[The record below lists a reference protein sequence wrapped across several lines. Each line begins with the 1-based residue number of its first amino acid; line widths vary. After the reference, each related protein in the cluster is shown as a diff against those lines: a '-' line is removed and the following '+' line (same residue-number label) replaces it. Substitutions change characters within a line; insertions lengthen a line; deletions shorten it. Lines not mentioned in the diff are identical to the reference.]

1 MKDSFD
7 PFFHF
12 AINLFDLLIC
22 YRYFGITYSR
32 RKLDIIF
39 SSASLLDAL
48 LTTYINSLCNYK
60 LNFFWA
66 IFNVILIS
74 LMFRNKLKD
83 KIIRIFLFLFIGL
96 ISEPFTGI
104 ILLQITDKNFGDVFI
119 NDISVLTYFGIILNE
134 ILKFIVCG
142 TLGMFD
148 KHRRQEYC
156 TLSLKTSILFG
167 IVPALS
173 IVIIYYFLR
182 IIFNN
187 TEEQNTQYYL
197 VCILILM
204 YINILVYYIFELY
217 SRSIKK
223 VMINTLAK
231 KELLYKDQYY
241 KKIEENQMELRKV
254 RHNLKNQQLSILE
267 ALESGNVEEAKKAI
281 ESIVGN
287 LMEQK
292 SKIYSQNSIID
303 GILSSK
309 LVTEKQYMH
318 NIEVKVSVPE
328 KLNIDILD
336 LGTVLGNLL
345 DNALE
350 AYKDNV
356 KDPFIEIFIGKCQN
370 ILVIE
375 IVNSYSGK
383 KQSIWMTRKPD
394 KINHGIGLKSV
405 REITKKY
412 NGTMK
417 IYTENNVFTA
427 SVSLCLQM

>member
-32 RKLDIIF
+32 RKFASIF
-39 SSASLLDAL
+39 FFASLMDAL

-60 LNFFWA
+60 INFFWA
-66 IFNVILIS
+66 IINVGLIS
-74 LMFRNKLKD
+74 LMFKEKLKE
-83 KIIRIFLFLFIGL
+83 KLIRIFLFIFIGL
-96 ISEPFTGI
+96 ISEPFTGM

-119 NDISVLTYFGIILNE
+119 NDVSVLTYFGIILNE
-134 ILKFIVCG
+134 IFKFIVCG
-142 TLGMFD
+142 ILGIVD

-156 TLSLKTSILFG
+156 SLSLKISILFG
-167 IVPALS
+167 IVPILS

-182 IIFNN
+182 IIFSNAE
-187 TEEQNTQYYL
+187 TKNTQSYL
-197 VCILILM
+197 ICILILM

-223 VMINTLAK
+223 IIINTLVK
-231 KELLYKDQYY
+231 QELLYKDQYY
-241 KKIEENQMELRKV
+241 KKIEENQIELRKI
-254 RHNLKNQQLSILE
+254 RHNLKNQQISILE
-267 ALESGNVEEAKKAI
+267 TLEGGNVEEAKEAI
-281 ESIVGN
+281 KSIVGN
-287 LMEQK
+287 LIERK
-292 SKIYSQNSIID
+292 NKIYSQNSIID

-309 LVTEKQYMH
+309 LLAERQYSH
-318 NIEVKVSVPE
+318 RIKVKVNVPE

-356 KDPFIEIFIGKCQN
+356 QAPFIEIFIGKCKN
-370 ILVIE
+370 VLVIE
-375 IVNSYSGK
+375 VTNSYSGQK
-383 KQSIWMTRKPD
+383 RSIWTTRKAD
-394 KINHGIGLKSV
+394 TINHGIGLKSV
-405 REITKKY
+405 REIVKKY

-417 IYTENNVFTA
+417 VHAENNVFTA
-427 SVSLCLQM
+427 SVSLCL